1 MGAERGVCVAEWS
14 MMHPGMLAI
23 GDIMLAWAETVWT
36 LAKVIIGFSFIIFV
50 HELGHFL
57 AAKWV
62 GIRVDRFSVGF
73 GPRLFGWRSGEGL
86 TFGERPNY
94 AADDLA
100 EKRFGETDYCFRA
113 LPLGGYVKMLGE
125 EDIIVDEKTGEMKLG
140 NDPRAFP
147 SRPVGQRLIVA
158 SAGVIFNLL
167 FAAILLMC
175 VFLVG
180 RPVIAPVVGML
191 EADSP
196 GVRAGL
202 QRGDRIVAINGNP
215 ISSFNEIRIAEIL
228 ADSELRL
235 RVERNGEKMENE
247 FVVPLDGDDRLRT
260 IGVAPAETTTLA
272 GEMLASV
279 VKPRAPAAGDV
290 ITHVNGE
297 AVQFGWEIRR
307 AFTLSDG
314 RAVKLTIQPADGDA
328 PFECEV
334 KPAIGIAPDSV
345 PPNTKLEDAVSYR
358 HILGLLPRRA
368 VIFVNNGSPAERAGL
383 RAGDAIAEWGPIAN
397 PRYSEIVSTIQEY
410 AGRKLRV
417 AVERN
422 GERVELEIIPK
433 RPFQFFGTADAK
445 VGAGMVMADSGRPVV
460 ADTLPGTPAAAMRL
474 PRGALLVAIDEQPV
488 YDWFDVIRL
497 LKTGAGRTVQVRYR
511 AGDQEAVASMAVP
524 SSPVNELGLPPT
536 ASVISVDNERSLRR
550 ENGGEDK
557 LPSPEVLR
565 RMLAARVGQTVTLRY
580 QVDPY
585 SNEVRTAEFAVRP
598 DNIDPW
604 QMRIEFGSPVP
615 LEPRFETLSANGN
628 PVKAMRMGFQVTYD
642 VVINVL
648 YTMRQS
654 TKRGSAVTEN
664 VAGPVGIVGV
674 AMGVARTSFSD
685 LLFFLAFLS
694 ANLAV
699 FNLLPVPV
707 LDGGLIMFLL
717 IEKIKGKPL
726 SLKTQ
731 MISTIVGLAVIL
743 LVFIV
748 VTIQDVARLL

>member
-1 MGAERGVCVAEWS
+1 
-14 MMHPGMLAI
+14 MMHPGLFAV
-23 GDIMLAWAETVWT
+23 GEIMLAWAETAWT
-36 LAKVIIGFSFIIFV
+36 LVKVIIGFSFIIFV

-73 GPRLFGWRSGEGL
+73 GPRLFGWRGGEGL
-86 TFGERPNY
+86 TFGARPNY
-94 AADDLA
+94 TADELA
-100 EKRFGETDYCFRA
+100 EKRYGETDYCFRA

-125 EDIIVDEKTGEMKLG
+125 DDIIIDEKTGEMKLG
-140 NDPRAFP
+140 GDPRAFP

-158 SAGVIFNLL
+158 SAGVVFNLL
-167 FAAILLMC
+167 FAAVLLMC

-180 RPVIAPVVGML
+180 RPVISPVVGML

-196 GVRAGL
+196 AVRAGL
-202 QRGDRIVAINGNP
+202 MRGDRIVAIDGNE
-215 ISSFNEIRIAEIL
+215 INSFNEIRIAEIL

-235 RVERNGEKMENE
+235 RVERDGAVLENE
-247 FVVPLDGDDRLRT
+247 IVVPLGGDDRLRS
-260 IGVAPAETTTLA
+260 IGVAPAETTILA
-272 GEMLASV
+272 GEMIAGAA
-279 VKPRAPAAGDV
+279 KPRAPVAKDV
-290 ITHVNGE
+290 ITHVNGV
-297 AVQFGWEIRR
+297 AVQYGWEIRR
-307 AFTLSDG
+307 AFALSDG
-314 RAVKLTIQPADGDA
+314 KAVKLTIRPADGTE

-334 KPAIGIAPDSV
+334 KPTIGIGADTV
-345 PPNTKLEDAVSYR
+345 PPNTKLEDSISYR

-368 VIFVNNGSPAERAGL
+368 VIFVNKGSPAERGGL

-410 AGRKLRV
+410 AGKKLRV
-417 AVERN
+417 AVERD
-422 GERVELEIIPK
+422 GERIELELIPK
-433 RPFQFFGTADAK
+433 RPFQLLGTADAK
-445 VGAGMVMADSGRPVV
+445 IGAGMVMADTGRPVV
-460 ADTLPGTPAAAMRL
+460 ADTLPDTPAAALRL
-474 PRGALLVAIDEQPV
+474 PRGALLVAVDEQAV
-488 YDWFDVIRL
+488 HDWFDVIRV
-497 LKTGAGRTVQVRYR
+497 LKDSAGRRVQIRYR
-511 AGDQEAVASMAVP
+511 AGDQEAVASMEVP
-524 SSPVNELGLPPT
+524 GSLVNELGLPPT
-536 ASVISVDNERSLRR
+536 ASVISVDEERSLRR
-550 ENGGEDK
+550 ENGGEEK

-565 RMLAARVGQTVTLRY
+565 KLLAARIGQTVTLRY

-585 SNEVRTAEFAVRP
+585 SNEVRTAEFTVRP

-604 QMRIEFGSPVP
+604 QMRIEFGSPLP

-642 VVINVL
+642 VVVNVL

>member
-1 MGAERGVCVAEWS
+1 M
-14 MMHPGMLAI
+14 
-23 GDIMLAWAETVWT
+23 
-36 LAKVIIGFSFIIFV
+36 
-50 HELGHFL
+50 
-57 AAKWV
+57 
-62 GIRVDRFSVGF
+62 
-73 GPRLFGWRSGEGL
+73 
-86 TFGERPNY
+86 
-94 AADDLA
+94 
-100 EKRFGETDYCFRA
+100 
-113 LPLGGYVKMLGE
+113 
-125 EDIIVDEKTGEMKLG
+125 
-140 NDPRAFP
+140 
-147 SRPVGQRLIVA
+147 
-158 SAGVIFNLL
+158 
-167 FAAILLMC
+167 
-175 VFLVG
+175 
-180 RPVIAPVVGML
+180 
-191 EADSP
+191 
-196 GVRAGL
+196 
-202 QRGDRIVAINGNP
+202 
-215 ISSFNEIRIAEIL
+215 
-228 ADSELRL
+228 
-235 RVERNGEKMENE
+235 
-247 FVVPLDGDDRLRT
+247 
-260 IGVAPAETTTLA
+260 
-272 GEMLASV
+272 
-279 VKPRAPAAGDV
+279 
-290 ITHVNGE
+290 
-297 AVQFGWEIRR
+297 
-307 AFTLSDG
+307 
-314 RAVKLTIQPADGDA
+314 
-328 PFECEV
+328 
-334 KPAIGIAPDSV
+334 
-345 PPNTKLEDAVSYR
+345 
-358 HILGLLPRRA
+358 
-368 VIFVNNGSPAERAGL
+368 
-383 RAGDAIAEWGPIAN
+383 
-397 PRYSEIVSTIQEY
+397 
-410 AGRKLRV
+410 
-417 AVERN
+417 
-422 GERVELEIIPK
+422 
-433 RPFQFFGTADAK
+433 
-445 VGAGMVMADSGRPVV
+445 
-460 ADTLPGTPAAAMRL
+460 
-474 PRGALLVAIDEQPV
+474 
-488 YDWFDVIRL
+488 IRL